1 MKKFLTGLAIFAASL
16 GYGCVAHAQCP
27 GGVCPVQQA
36 TYATPV
42 RQVIYNA
49 AQTITQAT
57 APKQCPT
64 KASEHPIIDGIR
76 ERREQRK
83 EQRQRCR

>member
-1 MKKFLTGLAIFAASL
+1 MKRLILAAVILAAST

-27 GGVCPVQQA
+27 NGQCSYPVPQT

-57 APKQCPT
+57 APKQCP
-64 KASEHPIIDGIR
+64 ASE
-76 ERREQRK
+76 RRQPVRDAVRK
-83 EQRQRCR
+83 VFGGRCR